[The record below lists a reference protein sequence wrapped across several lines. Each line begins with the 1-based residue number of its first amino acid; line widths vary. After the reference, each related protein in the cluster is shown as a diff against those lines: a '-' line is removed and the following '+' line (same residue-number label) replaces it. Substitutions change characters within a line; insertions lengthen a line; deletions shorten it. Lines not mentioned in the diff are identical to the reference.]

1 MPEKES
7 EQANEDSVKNAAT
20 AADAVNPAQI
30 KCMMVGIALII
41 FINLVLT
48 IVAVVLG
55 LQIKSEIDALE
66 EELAPVME
74 MMDGITGGGDGGSGG
89 ASFPPP

>member
-7 EQANEDSVKNAAT
+7 EQANEDSVKNAAA

-30 KCMMVGIALII
+30 KCMMVGIALIL
-41 FINLVLT
+41 FMNLVLT

-55 LQIKSEIDALE
+55 LQIKSEVDNLE
-66 EELAPVME
+66 EELAPMME
-74 MMDGITGGGDGGSGG
+74 LMDGMTGGGDSGG